1 MSRISLEVKLN
12 GCEPSA
18 FWWGIIMS
26 KSSSDTSA
34 GLLSLALAP
43 ERLYDFASSF
53 NLFKKLEE
61 ADPLERAM
69 LDKDH
74 VFQAIEVADLFIHKE
89 SSQSDSLRQLIHRTN
104 LPMLALDAHGT
115 VLEINDIAKSFFSL
129 KDSDV
134 SFQSCFNDKS
144 KNELWSYLNR
154 VSVNTTDS
162 NLNFIDLIE
171 LEKGKSGQTYFVC
184 VKPWKLSTGTHCLLI
199 QAVNIRWPAHMKP
212 LLQKT
217 FNLTESEIAIF
228 KLLSEG
234 ISIKDTASQ
243 RNTSVATVR
252 TQIREIYA
260 KTGTTS
266 QIQFIRFAVSLAAL
280 NFEDATGDGA
290 FLEGDTKTFTRPCY
304 PREEHWHLLKLP
316 DGRNLDY
323 VVFGSRSGTPCLFFH
338 NEILGDIWPEE
349 LTRHAISQGLKI
361 ILPARP
367 LYRRSSDYPKDVNYI
382 KQTAQDF
389 LILLN
394 HLKIDK
400 VRILSQT
407 LGGMFAMKFAS
418 MFEDRVQSLCFISP
432 MLPFFDEEQRR
443 KMPPMH
449 RLVASFIVKAPWMME
464 FMAKTGFALY
474 LKEGPEFLLRRIFAS
489 TPVDKKILDNP
500 HHMKTLCK
508 GLQFGIRNDYKP
520 YLAGFKHKLTNS
532 FEIMKALTVPI
543 AIIIGSADKN
553 TRQNRAASLIEHGV
567 ELDMV
572 IAEDGGELLI
582 FTHPELII
590 DTVVNL

>member
-1 MSRISLEVKLN
+1 MI
-12 GCEPSA
+12 
-18 FWWGIIMS
+18 
-26 KSSSDTSA
+26 KSDSDTSA
-34 GLLSLALAP
+34 GLLSIALSP

-53 NLFKKLEE
+53 NLFEKLEE

-104 LPMLALDAHGT
+104 VPMLALDAHGA
-115 VLEINDIAKSFFSL
+115 VLELNEIAKSFFSM

-134 SFQSCFNDKS
+134 SFLSCFDEKS
-144 KNELWSYLNR
+144 KNEIWSYLNR
-154 VSVNTTDS
+154 VSVNSIDS
-162 NLNFIDLIE
+162 NPNFIDLIE
-171 LEKGKSGQTYFVC
+171 LEKEKSGQTYFVC

-217 FNLTESEIAIF
+217 FNLTDSEIAIF

-234 ISIKDTASQ
+234 LSIKDTASH

-260 KTGTTS
+260 KTGTTN
-266 QIQFIRFAVSLAAL
+266 QLQFIRFAISLAAL
-280 NFEDATGDGA
+280 NFEDATGDDA
-290 FLEGDTKTFTRPCY
+290 FLEDDAKALIRPCY
-304 PREEHWHLLKLP
+304 PREYHWRLLELP

-323 VVFGSRSGTPCLFFH
+323 AVFGLRSGTPCLFFH
-338 NEILGDIWPEE
+338 NEFLGDIWPEE
-349 LTRHAISQGLKI
+349 LTRYAISQGLKI

-367 LYRRSSDYPKDVNYI
+367 FYRRSSGYPKEVNHI
-382 KQTAQDF
+382 EQTAHDF
-389 LILLN
+389 LILLD

-400 VRILSQT
+400 VKILSQT
-407 LGGMFAMKFAS
+407 LGGMFAIKFAS
-418 MFEDRVQSLCFISP
+418 MFEDRVQSLCLISP
-432 MLPFFDEEQRR
+432 MLPFFNDEQRS
-443 KMPPMH
+443 KMPPVH
-449 RLVASFIVKAPWMME
+449 RLVSSFISKAPWMME

-474 LKEGPEFLLRRIFAS
+474 LKEGPEVLLRRIFSSA
-489 TPVDKKILDNP
+489 PVDKKILDNP
-500 HHMKTLCK
+500 SHMKTLCK
-508 GLQFGIRNDYKP
+508 GLQFGERNGYKP
-520 YLAGFKHKLTNS
+520 YLAGYKHLLPDS
-532 FEIMKALTVPI
+532 FEKMKALTVPI
-543 AIIIGSADKN
+543 AVIIGSADKN
-553 TRQNRAASLIEHGV
+553 TRQNRAASMIQHGV
-567 ELDMV
+567 KLDMV